1 MKKILSELTLW
12 LGMLFCSIVVGATIY
27 QMMVIVPEYSRDIPH
42 GMIEFAHGHFLPKA
56 FWTSPI
62 MPLGC
67 LAMIGALIFNWNN
80 SRRKWILLSVV
91 LVGLAEILTIVYIY
105 PQMKIMGLLDGNPS
119 ADLDLLT
126 NAIRQWVLS
135 DHLRFWLILMP
146 SYFIYLKA
154 LTIKNNSDLPSEKN

>member
-1 MKKILSELTLW
+1 MKKILSEFTLW

-27 QMMVIVPEYSRDIPH
+27 QMIVIVPEYYRDIPH
-42 GMIEFAHGHFLPKA
+42 GMIEFARGHFLPKA

-80 SRRKWILLSVV
+80 SRRKWLLLSVV
-91 LVGLAEILTIVYIY
+91 LIGLAEIVTILFIF

-119 ADLDLLT
+119 TDLDLLT
-126 NAIRQWVLS
+126 QSIRQWVLS
-135 DHLRFWLILMP
+135 DHLRFWLLLMP
-146 SYFIYLKA
+146 AYFIYLKA
-154 LTIKNNSDLPSEKN
+154 LTIKNDSDLSSEKK